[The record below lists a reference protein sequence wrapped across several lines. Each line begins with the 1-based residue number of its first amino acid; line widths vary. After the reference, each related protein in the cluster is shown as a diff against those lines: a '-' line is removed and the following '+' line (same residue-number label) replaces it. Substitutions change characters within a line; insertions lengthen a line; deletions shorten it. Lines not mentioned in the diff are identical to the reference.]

1 MNRRESMTKKGALDM
16 KEGVNVSG
24 IGAQEAAKLETLF
37 KLLSNGED
45 EIGLTELADL
55 MPRLGCFHTEEELK
69 TLFESVDIDGSG
81 LINFMEFLQFM
92 ARYRESSQLALLEGG
107 AECFRHLTAASKMK
121 NVIRADDPLNWA
133 GDILILASIIFY
145 IVVALYE
152 DARATDMGAVPNALK
167 IFFAIVMVLD
177 VLRGMFTSQEPKD
190 TGCLPSDDRS
200 AVRLR
205 YLKSYRFVIDVI
217 AALPIDMVLWV
228 AGEETGMRVAQNV
241 RMAKFFA
248 FWTLFRLTPRDI
260 LSPTYARFYFV
271 YVPMLKLAFWAVI
284 TTHCLAVI
292 WIMLQEDAASDDAW
306 AYLDSLYFVVY
317 TLTTT
322 GYGDIDV
329 TTESQKIFSVFLFCC
344 ATLVTGVVVG
354 KIVQV
359 SQQADL
365 KSDAR
370 TRMLET
376 LAALNHLTI
385 PNDFKEEVLAFQ
397 LHRLKHSNSLFND
410 AINGLPECMQDRMAL
425 YARMKI
431 VRQVPIFAEA
441 TEICI
446 AKLAQSL
453 VNVFVPPE
461 EFIVIAGE
469 EGEEMFFLFHGMCGV
484 SLANGKWV
492 ATIKRGGVFGEVAL
506 LESTRRSA
514 SIKSLTYCQLFRLD
528 KLAFEAIVAKFPV
541 LLESIKK
548 VSVALQTR
556 LNKPPVSPSSK
567 KRASEDAEAKST
579 GSDAKGEA
587 ENAITAA
594 PLNAPSMMKK
604 ERSRNRSMALSQKSA
619 NAGGEAEQRERARS
633 NSRVQVES
641 DEASSDSSASIGAVP
656 THVSDNS
663 DESSDAG
670 KDQDSA
676 ASTPSRRTR
685 LNSILG
691 DHAMAQVLKTK
702 SMPPTGPPPP
712 PRRPRLSFGK
722 LKRMKNST
730 PEVELQARV
739 DKICTVLGRMVYKD
753 LVVPADGS
761 PMAVPESPVPLPVPS
776 DAPT

>member
-1 MNRRESMTKKGALDM
+1 MNTVDDIQM
-16 KEGVNVSG
+16 KDYLNVHG
-24 IGAQEAAKLETLF
+24 ISAAEAAKFETLF
-37 KLLSNGED
+37 KLLDSD
-45 EIGLTELADL
+45 ERGGINEEELADL
-55 MPRLGCFHTEEELK
+55 MPRMGVFLSQEELHG
-69 TLFESVDIDGSG
+69 LFMSVDVDGSG
-81 LINFMEFLQFM
+81 EIDFREFLQLM
-92 ARYRESSQLALLEGG
+92 AQHREESQLQLLEGG
-107 AECFRHLTAASKMK
+107 GEAFQQLKRASKMK
-121 NVIRADDPLNWA
+121 HVLASDDPLTLA
-133 GDILILASIIFY
+133 LDIIVTITLFLFCCII
-145 IVVALYE
+145 LYE
-152 DARATDMGAVPNALK
+152 DIRWSQVPNGMPLK
-167 IFFAIVMVLD
+167 LIGTVIYLLD
-177 VLRGMFTSQEPKD
+177 VARGFVTSVNYTNFDRIPV
-190 TGCLPSDDRS
+190 DDRS
-200 AVRLR
+200 IVWRQYIASKRFKIDVLSGVPVDIVLEFCGLSIAARAVQHVRL
-205 YLKSYRFVIDVI
+205 LKFAAVPSFFV
-217 AALPIDMVLWV
+217 
-228 AGEETGMRVAQNV
+228 
-241 RMAKFFA
+241 
-248 FWTLFRLTPRDI
+248 LTPRDVLGPGLATFYYSFLPLLQMLYTMLLVVHLLTMFWI
-260 LSPTYARFYFV
+260 LIHP
-271 YVPMLKLAFWAVI
+271 
-284 TTHCLAVI
+284 
-292 WIMLQEDAASDDAW
+292 ASDDVDYITAV
-306 AYLDSLYFVVY
+306 YFVLQ

-329 TTESQKIFSVFLFCC
+329 TTPEQKMYCIFLFGC
-344 ATLVTGVVVG
+344 ASVVTGLVVG
-354 KIVQV
+354 KLVAF

-365 KSDAR
+365 VTDAHQV
-370 TRMLET
+370 MLET